1 MDTNVLGLAR
11 QAVEHYVHTHTLLP
25 QPDSLPAELSS
36 PLPVFV
42 SLRVGD
48 TLRGCIGTLM
58 ATKPTLAEEIIANA
72 VAAAVNDPR
81 FPPVSAAELPTLSY
95 EVDIVDPLERVPGE
109 EELDP
114 ARYGVVVERDNRRGV
129 LLPAIEGITSTKQ
142 QVAIARIKAD
152 IAPEEP
158 VTLYRFS
165 VRRFREGA

>member
-1 MDTNVLGLAR
+1 MDTNVLRLAR
-11 QAVEHYVHTHTLLP
+11 RAVEHYVHTRTPLP
-25 QPDSLPAELSS
+25 RPDSLPAELSS

-72 VAAAVNDPR
+72 VAAAVDDPR

-95 EVDIVDPLERVPGE
+95 EVDIVGPLERVPGE

-142 QVAIARIKAD
+142 QVAIARTKAD